1 MNNNS
6 QKEGSDR
13 SSFDKAM
20 QIMQNLQSRAVP
32 VSLTASEVELL
43 EEVYQDS
50 LDRKPKITTF
60 RNTDKD
66 ALRSK
71 LIAAGLTGTGPN
83 DAQTKILNR
92 ATGRVDEFN
101 NATDGIDVLINANL
115 ANATQTVKNEI
126 RALALSVNE
135 LTNDIRLTTLYV
147 DWYGG
152 KRSNICVTTDP
163 TNDPLVA
170 GNITFKFKTA
180 AAVSDK
186 CIANNTQVEQY
197 KCIALEYVEN
207 SATHKQVD
215 NCTYGCMSG
224 ACLK

>member
-1 MNNNS
+1 
-6 QKEGSDR
+6 
-13 SSFDKAM
+13 
-20 QIMQNLQSRAVP
+20 MQNLQSRAVP

-60 RNTDKD
+60 RNTDKET
-66 ALRSK
+66 LRTK

-92 ATGRVDEFN
+92 AIGRVDEFN
-101 NATDGIDVLINANL
+101 NATDGIDVLISANL

-126 RALALSVNE
+126 RTLAVSVNE

-152 KRSNICVTTDP
+152 KRNNICITTDP
-163 TNDPLVA
+163 TTDPLVA
-170 GNITFKFKTA
+170 GSITFKFKPTA
-180 AAVSDK
+180 AAVNDK
-186 CIANNTQVEQY
+186 CITNNTQVEQY
-197 KCIALEYVEN
+197 KCIALEYAAN
-207 SATHKQVD
+207 SAAHKQVD
-215 NCTYGCMSG
+215 NCSYGCMSG